1 MQSNEIITTGL
12 QVLTTIATASAVYT
26 GIKVS
31 IGQIEVQLRNLEKSV
46 DWQTA
51 ETRALEGR
59 IGELESRVSKIE
71 GLLEK
76 RTNG

>member
-1 MQSNEIITTGL
+1 MSQSEIITTAL
-12 QVLTTIATASAVYT
+12 QLLTTVATASAVYT

-31 IGQIEVQLRNLEKSV
+31 IGQIEVQLRNLEKAV

-51 ETRALEGR
+51 ETRVLEGR
-59 IGELESRVSKIE
+59 IGTLESRVSKLE

-76 RTNG
+76 GHE

>member
-1 MQSNEIITTGL
+1 MTNNELVTTGL
-12 QVLTTIATASAVYT
+12 QILTTIATASAVYT

-31 IGQIEVQLRNLEKSV
+31 IGQIEVQLKNLEKAV

-51 ETRALEGR
+51 ETRALESR
-59 IGELESRVSKIE
+59 IGDIESRVSKIE

-76 RTNG
+76 RHE

>member
-1 MQSNEIITTGL
+1 VQANEYVTTGL

-31 IGQIEVQLRNLEKSV
+31 IGQIEVQLRNLEKAV

-51 ETRALEGR
+51 ETRNLEGR
-59 IGELESRVSKIE
+59 IGDLESRVSKIE

-76 RTNG
+76 RNG

>member
-1 MQSNEIITTGL
+1 MNQNELITTGL
-12 QVLTTIATASAVYT
+12 QLLTTVATASAVYT

-46 DWQTA
+46 DWQIT

-59 IGELESRVSKIE
+59 IGDLESRVSKIE

-76 RTNG
+76 RHE

>member
-1 MQSNEIITTGL
+1 MQSNEYITTGL

-46 DWQTA
+46 DGQVA
-51 ETRALEGR
+51 ETRVLEARVGD
-59 IGELESRVSKIE
+59 IESRVSKIE
-71 GLLEK
+71 GQLEK
-76 RTNG
+76 RNG